1 MNNKGFSL
9 VEILMSMA
17 VLGIALLG
25 FMELRHNS
33 ANSEV
38 RSDSHIDYVQLN
50 SEFLL
55 LIDKDEN
62 CTASLANPT
71 TAGVI
76 APLANRVSFN
86 ASNIEG
92 SSPAQDLQIELWT
105 GTSGAIRSRRK
116 MAADVKYGNII
127 IDSVRLYLPD
137 HNTGD
142 FMTAGTRSIQA
153 EILLEGRRKITTS
166 EFQAITPIRKLVS
179 LNIENDGSG
188 SSSIIGC
195 GEIHEI

>member
-17 VLGIALLG
+17 ILGIALMG

-33 ANSEV
+33 TNSEV
-38 RSDSHIDYVQLN
+38 KSDSHIDYVQLN

-55 LIDKDEN
+55 LVDKDEN

-71 TAGVI
+71 TAG
-76 APLANRVSFN
+76 ATTPSGNGVSFN
-86 ASNIEG
+86 ASDIEG
-92 SSPAQDLQIELWT
+92 TSPTQDLQIELWT
-105 GTSGAIRSRRK
+105 GTSEGLRSRRK

-153 EILLEGRRKITTS
+153 EILLEGRRKITTND
-166 EFQAITPIRKLVS
+166 FQAITPIRKLVS

-188 SSSIIGC
+188 SSSVIGC
-195 GEIHEI
+195 GDIP